1 MAELVRAERAEARGP
16 GPAGGC
22 GRGPGARR
30 FLLAPALLLLL
41 TACGQQAAAPPAAVG
56 HTFAVASA
64 TAAPAPSASPIGLA
78 ALDPCTLLSP
88 QDRSA
93 AGVTVLGKPKAIAG
107 ARACDWTVPATFG
120 VTVTF
125 DEQHGLADLDVAKK
139 NATKTTVGRHPGLKV
154 ADKKAAD
161 GTCAVLLGVGDRAS
175 VQIDVSNTGF
185 SDTPLAC
192 RRAGTV
198 AGLVEPKLP

>member
-1 MAELVRAERAEARGP
+1 MR
-16 GPAGGC
+16 
-22 GRGPGARR
+22 
-30 FLLAPALLLLL
+30 LLWVPALLVL
-41 TACGQQAAAPPAAVG
+41 AAGCGQRPAAQPAAEG
-56 HTFAVASA
+56 HASA
-64 TAAPAPSASPIGLA
+64 HATATAEPPPVAGWTGLA
-78 ALDPCTLLSP
+78 ALDPCTLLGP

-93 AGVTVLGKPKAIAG
+93 AGVSVLGKPKSIAG
-107 ARACDWTVPATFG
+107 DRACDWTVPGTFG
-120 VTVTF
+120 VTVTLS
-125 DEQHGLADLDVAKK
+125 DTDSLADLEVARKT
-139 NATKTTVGRHPGLKV
+139 ATKTKVGTHQALQV

-161 GTCAVLLGVGDRAS
+161 GTCAVLLGVGDAAS

>member
-1 MAELVRAERAEARGP
+1 MAERTR
-16 GPAGGC
+16 
-22 GRGPGARR
+22 
-30 FLLAPALLLLL
+30 LLWIPALLVLAA
-41 TACGQQAAAPPAAVG
+41 ACGQQRGTPTAAAG
-56 HTFAVASA
+56 HASTQASA
-64 TAAPAPSASPIGLA
+64 TTVPPPVVAWTGLA
-78 ALDPCTLLSP
+78 AIDPCALLDP

-93 AGVTVLGKPKAIAG
+93 AGVSVLGKPKDIAG

-120 VTVTF
+120 VTVTLSET
-125 DEQHGLADLDVAKK
+125 DGLTELEVAKK
-139 NATKTTVGRHPGLKV
+139 TATKTRVGAHPALQV

-161 GTCAVLLGVGDRAS
+161 GTCAVLLGVGDTAS
-175 VQIDVSNTGF
+175 VQIDVSNSGF

>member
-1 MAELVRAERAEARGP
+1 MRKKSLWA
-16 GPAGGC
+16 PAVLLALAGC
-22 GRGPGARR
+22 GHQPEAG
-30 FLLAPALLLLL
+30 
-41 TACGQQAAAPPAAVG
+41 AVG
-56 HTFAVASA
+56 HASTHA
-64 TAAPAPSASPIGLA
+64 STSPAPPPVAWTGLA
-78 ALDPCTLLSP
+78 AIDPCTLLTP

-93 AGVTVLGKPKAIAG
+93 AGVSVLGKPKDIAG
-107 ARACDWTVPATFG
+107 ARACDWTVPGTFG
-120 VTVTF
+120 VTVTLSET
-125 DEQHGLADLDVAKK
+125 DGLADLEVAKK
-139 NATKTTVGRHPGLKV
+139 TATRTKVGAHPALQV

-161 GTCAVLLGVGDRAS
+161 GTCAVLLGVGDTAS

>member
-1 MAELVRAERAEARGP
+1 MADGVRAKYLGTLAVLLLA
-16 GPAGGC
+16 AGC
-22 GRGPGARR
+22 GRQPA
-30 FLLAPALLLLL
+30 APA
-41 TACGQQAAAPPAAVG
+41 G
-56 HTFAVASA
+56 HASAHATA
-64 TAAPAPSASPIGLA
+64 TAATPPVAAWTGLA

-93 AGVTVLGKPKAIAG
+93 AGVSVLGKPKDIAG
-107 ARACDWTVPATFG
+107 VRACDWTVPGTFG
-120 VTVTF
+120 VTVTL
-125 DEQHGLADLDVAKK
+125 DETRGLADLQVAKK
-139 NATKTTVGRHPGLKV
+139 TATKTTVGTHPALQV
-154 ADKKAAD
+154 ADRKAAD
-161 GTCAVLLGVGDRAS
+161 GTCAVLLGVGEAAS